1 MRSFSLRAV
10 LLQVH
15 LWTGLVLGLV
25 FVALG
30 LTGSILVYRDGIENL
45 LAPAPHASAAGT
57 PQSLDAL
64 IAAAREGSGAPK
76 RASAAITLPEDAGE
90 PAIVRFQSGRPG
102 MTGPGTGTVQV
113 YVDPVSAAVLGTR
126 KGAMSPLIQFAHDLH
141 GQLFMGREGRTVV
154 GWLASSCSASAS
166 PASCCGGRRRA
177 SGRTPSVSAEPPAAG
192 ASTANCTARSASGFG
207 SSSCSSASAASPSS
221 SPRPSARS
229 PAAPAPH
236 PPTTRAPVR
245 PSNASKA
252 QKRIGADQA
261 AGIARAAV
269 PAADIASV
277 SIPAKPDQAIR
288 VGLRATGAR
297 EGLTATVF
305 VDPWAAKPVAV
316 RDPQTTAQR
325 FVAWQRPIH
334 EGAFGPVWQFLV
346 FVSGLLPL
354 LFVIT
359 GLTMW
364 LKKRAGPCRRRA
376 RRCRLRRGRGMN
388 GPFPARQIEE
398 AGPARLLRKCARGN
412 AQAFRPQPARHRR
425 PRRRRPCAAVS
436 P

>member
-113 YVDPVSAAVLGTR
+113 YVDPVSAEVLGTR
-126 KGAMSPLIQFAHDLH
+126 KGAMSPIIQFAHDLH

-154 GWLASSCSASAS
+154 GWLGVFMLGLGLTGIVLWWPKKGQWKNAFRVRRTSRGWRFHRELHGAVGIWFWLVFVLVSFSGIAIVF
-166 PASCCGGRRRA
+166 PATIGALAGGT
-177 SGRTPSVSAEPPAAG
+177 G
-192 ASTANCTARSASGFG
+192 
-207 SSSCSSASAASPSS
+207 
-221 SPRPSARS
+221 
-229 PAAPAPH
+229 PAPTYDTRTG
-236 PPTTRAPVR
+236 PPVERIEGA
-245 PSNASKA
+245 
-252 QKRIGADQA
+252 KRIGADQA

-364 LKKRAGPCRRRA
+364 LKKRAGRA
-376 RRCRLRRGRGMN
+376 AA
-388 GPFPARQIEE
+388 ARAGVAFEE
-398 AGPARLLRKCARGN
+398 A
-412 AQAFRPQPARHRR
+412 
-425 PRRRRPCAAVS
+425 AA
-436 P
+436 